1 MNKIRFSMRI
11 SPDTKEILEKLSK
24 KYKMSKVEVI
34 ETLLENIYN
43 TDLEKILLVIRSKS
57 IIKDIIKIDNNININ
72 QLEKEEPKIQ
82 LREEKENK
90 IDLTETKPK
99 EQKQEKKEGKKQEK
113 KEEKKEEKKDEKI
126 WIDLDT
132 FFDDLK

>member
-1 MNKIRFSMRI
+1 MRKIKLTTTI
-11 SPDTKEILEKLSK
+11 TITQEGKEILEKLSK
-24 KYKMSKVEVI
+24 KHGMSKSEII
-34 ETLLENIYN
+34 ETLIKNIN
-43 TDLEKILLVIRSKS
+43 DTDLEKILLIPRVKPILGN
-57 IIKDIIKIDNNININ
+57 IIEIK
-72 QLEKEEPKIQ
+72 

-99 EQKQEKKEGKKQEK
+99 EQKQEKKEEKKQEK